1 MESLENKPLSLRDFL
16 ATLFKRKRVIISM
29 FLLVSLITT
38 VGAYLWPETYQ
49 ANGKILVKLGRE
61 NVTTSSMSRSAEQRV
76 MTSLQPRPEDINS
89 EIEILKNHHTIHEL
103 ATRLGEDVL
112 YPKKGEKPTSFFKL
126 VKYQF
131 KEFVGEV
138 KEAIWEVLY
147 TLDLKKRLT
156 PFEQMVQD
164 LASNIIAEQVSQT
177 DVIEVTFSWPSPEIA
192 NRVLDEL
199 FDLFLY
205 YHVQVHK
212 TSGED
217 YTFLKQ
223 QVELTDRNLRKLE
236 DKFQKFRENE
246 RIVSLPNQGRLL
258 LENQSR
264 LEALLKQT
272 ETKTAETQKT
282 IQELKKKLSSQSKV
296 VQLNSKVDRNPML
309 DKLKVKLL
317 DLELQKRKLESKYLP
332 SSHLIK
338 SIDDEIVKVQSRLN
352 QEKVS
357 VTGQVTTGLNDNYSS
372 TERELIHAEVQLVA
386 LIEKQEMVTKQLDWY
401 SDELQKLNP
410 HEMELRRLTRLID
423 IEGENHKFYRKRL
436 EEARVTNLLDSRGV
450 VNLRIIEPPRASSS
464 PVQPKRMMVI
474 GVGLI
479 IGLVGGIGL
488 AFLFEF
494 FDHSLNTAMDV
505 DRMIKVP
512 YLASFPEDKK
522 WKL

>member
-1 MESLENKPLSLRDFL
+1 MIHDLS
-16 ATLFKRKRVIISM
+16 
-29 FLLVSLITT
+29 
-38 VGAYLWPETYQ
+38 
-49 ANGKILVKLGRE
+49 
-61 NVTTSSMSRSAEQRV
+61 
-76 MTSLQPRPEDINS
+76 
-89 EIEILKNHHTIHEL
+89 
-103 ATRLGEDVL
+103 
-112 YPKKGEKPTSFFKL
+112 
-126 VKYQF
+126 
-131 KEFVGEV
+131 
-138 KEAIWEVLY
+138 
-147 TLDLKKRLT
+147 
-156 PFEQMVQD
+156 
-164 LASNIIAEQVSQT
+164 SNIVAEQVSQT

-192 NRVLDEL
+192 NHVLKEL
-199 FDLFLY
+199 FELFLF
-205 YHVQVHK
+205 YHVEVHK
-212 TSGED
+212 TSSED
-217 YTFLKQ
+217 YSFLKQ
-223 QVELTDRNLRKLE
+223 QVELTDRNLRRLE

-272 ETKTAETQKT
+272 ETKVAETQKT
-282 IQELKKKLSSQSKV
+282 IQELKKKLSSQPKV
-296 VQLNSKVDRNPML
+296 VQLNSKVERNPML

-317 DLELQKRKLESKYLP
+317 DLELQKKKLESKYLP

-338 SIDDEIVKVQSRLN
+338 SIDDEILKVQNRLSLE
-352 QEKVS
+352 QVS

-386 LIEKQEMVTKQLDWY
+386 LNEKREMVAKQLDWY

-410 HEMELRRLTRLID
+410 YEMELRRLTRLID

-474 GVGLI
+474 GVGLV